1 MSTTEPGVYLVTGA
15 ASGIGAATA
24 LRIAQAGHHIV
35 AADIDSEGLTRQRD
49 PLIAAGAPTVL
60 AAHLDVSDEGQW
72 AAAIESV
79 GSTFGRLD
87 GLVNNAGVVDD
98 SSLRKMQTGQWDR
111 VIGIHLTGAWLG
123 CRAAAPLLT
132 NTAGAAI
139 VNVSSVGRHGSF
151 GQTNYSAAKAGVVG
165 LTKTVAVELAPKDV
179 RCNAVAPGA
188 VATPMLAG
196 VPEDVL
202 AEWQSHT
209 LLGRVAQPAEIAE
222 AIWFLL
228 SPAASFITGH
238 VLDVTGG
245 EAHI

>member
-1 MSTTEPGVYLVTGA
+1 MITKQPGAYLVTGA

-24 LRIAQAGHHIV
+24 LRIARAGHSVI
-35 AADIDSEGLTRQRD
+35 AADIDSAGLAQTQD
-49 PLIAAGAPTVL
+49 LLLAAGAPKAVS
-60 AAHLDVSDEGQW
+60 AHLDVTDEEQW
-72 AAAIESV
+72 T
-79 GSTFGRLD
+79 STMADVERDFGRLD

-98 SSLRKMQTGQWDR
+98 SSLRKMQTRQWDR
-111 VIGIHLTGAWLG
+111 VLGIHLTGAWLG
-123 CRAAAPLLT
+123 CRAAAPLLIG
-132 NTAGAAI
+132 TAGAAI
-139 VNVSSVGRHGSF
+139 VNLSSVGRHGSF
-151 GQTNYSAAKAGVVG
+151 GQTNYSAAKAGVAG
-165 LTKTVAVELAPKDV
+165 LTKTVAIELAPKDV

-196 VPEDVL
+196 VPDDVL
-202 AEWQSHT
+202 ADWQSHT
-209 LLGRVAQPAEIAE
+209 LLGRIAQPEEIAE

>member
-1 MSTTEPGVYLVTGA
+1 
-15 ASGIGAATA
+15 
-24 LRIAQAGHHIV
+24 
-35 AADIDSEGLTRQRD
+35 
-49 PLIAAGAPTVL
+49 VL
-60 AAHLDVSDEGQW
+60 AAQLDVSDEEQW

-79 GSTFGRLD
+79 DNTFGRLD

-98 SSLRKMQTGQWDR
+98 SSLRKMQTSQWDR

-123 CRAAAPLLT
+123 CRTAATMLT